1 MRRLCREDGLTL
13 IELQIVLVLMIVV
26 IGATLTTFNQSE
38 ATWRVNQDQT
48 ESLDQNRRAI
58 DAIAR
63 QLRNLASPST
73 ENPAAV
79 ERDDGDDLIFQT
91 VAAVKPDGSLN
102 DRNITRIRYCLGEPS
117 GGAAAIWR
125 QEQTW
130 TSPTPPPSAPAGTA
144 CPDSGWPTIP
154 GSGSNARAVT
164 HNVVNAAAGEPVF
177 SYDSSDPESIYSIGV
192 ALLVDVNPGES
203 PIASRLATTVF
214 LRNQNQEP
222 VANATAVDTGTGHR
236 AVLNGSASLDPEGR
250 SLATYEW
257 FADDDLDD
265 PIATG
270 VVAHWV
276 PPGGSWP
283 QTHDITLRVTDAGGR
298 VGETTV
304 EGVTIN

>member
-1 MRRLCREDGLTL
+1 VSRLRREDGLTL
-13 IELQIVLVLMIVV
+13 IELQMALVLMIVV

-38 ATWRVNQDQT
+38 ATWRVNQEQT
-48 ESLDQNRRAI
+48 ESLDQNRRAV
-58 DAIAR
+58 DTIAR

-79 ERDDGDDLIFQT
+79 ERAGDDDLIFQT

-102 DRNITRIRYCLGEPS
+102 DRNITRIRYCLGDSS
-117 GGAAAIWR
+117 GGAATVWR

-130 TSPTPPPSAPAGTA
+130 TSPTPPPSAPAGTS
-144 CPDSGWPTIP
+144 CPDSAWPAIGG
-154 GSGSNARAVT
+154 GSDARAVT
-164 HNVVNAAAGEPVF
+164 HNVVNAASGEPVF
-177 SYDSSDPESIYSIGV
+177 SYDSTDPESIYSIGV
-192 ALLVDVNPGES
+192 ALLVDVNPGKS

-222 VANATAVDTGTGHR
+222 VASATAVDTGTGHR
-236 AVLNGSASLDPEGR
+236 AVLNGSASVDPEGR

-257 FADDDLDD
+257 FADGDLDD

-276 PPGGSWP
+276 PPGTSWP
-283 QTHDITLRVTDAGGR
+283 QTHDITLRVIDAGGR
-298 VGETTV
+298 VGETTI